1 MESKAQT
8 RVLIVFHDTIYNSG
22 GTRSLLDLVD
32 RFLDDD
38 SLELICLFPR
48 FTGTAI
54 DYLKDKSV
62 SIISC
67 RYWYATGPKTS
78 TFKNKTALWLKHYL
92 GYYNIRRL
100 IHEKLRD
107 MHIDLVYSN
116 TGVVFAG
123 AWISSALKIPHVWHI
138 REFLDEDHGITP
150 LMGWKNY
157 YRFVNR
163 CTTAAIM
170 ISEALKS
177 KHSAGIDAQKIH
189 VIHDDLSPEYLL
201 KQMVSWSDRKNNILF
216 AGTICEGKGQLV
228 AVKALAL
235 LKKRGITPKLLI
247 AGSVKERD
255 QYYKKLLDDEIKR
268 EGLEKQVEFLGQVSD
283 LASVRRQ
290 CGIGI
295 VASRSEAF
303 GRVTVEGML
312 ADMVMIGAEAG
323 GTTELIT
330 HCGNGFLFPL
340 GDSIKLADIVEYVLS
355 AREEDIAQIRNEA
368 LTSGNNYIEGNCANQ
383 VKHIFMESMK

>member
-1 MESKAQT
+1 MESKAHT

-32 RFLDDD
+32 RFVNDD
-38 SLELICLFPR
+38 SLELVCLFPR
-48 FTGTAI
+48 SAGTAI
-54 DYLKDKSV
+54 DYLEDKSIN
-62 SIISC
+62 IISC
-67 RYWYATGPKTS
+67 RYWYATGPKNS
-78 TFKNKTALWLKHYL
+78 TLKNRIALGLKHYL
-92 GYYNIRRL
+92 GYYNIQRL
-100 IHEKLRD
+100 IREKLRD

-123 AWISSALKIPHVWHI
+123 AWISKALKIPHVWHI

-150 LMGWKNY
+150 LMGWRKY

-163 CTTAAIM
+163 HATAAIM

-177 KHSAGIDAQKIH
+177 KHRAGIDESKIH
-189 VIHDDLSPEYLL
+189 VVHDDLSPDYLL
-201 KQMVSWSDRKNNILF
+201 KQDISWEDRKYNILF
-216 AGTICEGKGQLV
+216 AGTICEGKGQLI

-235 LKKRGITPKLLI
+235 LKKKGITPKLLI

-255 QYYKKLLDDEIKR
+255 QYYKKLLDDEIKK

-283 LASVRRQ
+283 LAAVRQQ

-303 GRVTVEGML
+303 GRVTAEGML

-323 GTTELIT
+323 GTAELIT
-330 HCGNGFLFPL
+330 HRRNGFLFPL
-340 GDSIKLADIVEYVLS
+340 GDSIKLADIVEYVLL
-355 AREEDIAQIRNEA
+355 AREEDIAQVRKEA
-368 LTSGNNYIEGNCANQ
+368 LSFGKKYIEGNCANQ
-383 VKHIFMESMK
+383 VKRIFMESMK